1 MNGRF
6 AMRRLLIFICVA
18 GMILTLPY
26 PMAYA
31 QDKVRAVGMATIY
44 DNAVDIAR
52 DKAIDNAQRNAV
64 EEKAGVMINSV
75 TEVENFQVK
84 MDQILSESKGFINS
98 YEIISEGKAGNNY
111 KVQIEADVGTGR
123 LRDRMAAIDL
133 IMVRKSKPRLIMIF
147 SEKAQKDAIAE
158 AAMSRYFMSYGF
170 KLVDAD
176 SAKKGK
182 ARVGIQNLSNDP
194 KEVTRIAQNYG
205 AEVVI
210 LCKVEVVA
218 KSYKMSDVKM
228 GDIEVTS
235 NDVTVSGKVING
247 DTGEVIATDSKT
259 RKGNVKLAVED
270 AAKDLARVM
279 KDEILER
286 WSSELTNVATVK
298 LEVSGLNSY
307 RDLSRFKELLALKVK
322 GYRQHHQRS
331 YANGEV
337 EMDVEIK
344 GNTQSL
350 ADDLAAIALG
360 SRKIKILKITQ
371 NKIEARLLP

>member
-1 MNGRF
+1 
-6 AMRRLLIFICVA
+6 MRRLLIFICVA
-18 GMILTLPY
+18 GIILTFSFPV
-26 PMAYA
+26 AHA

-64 EEKAGVMINSV
+64 EEKAGVMITSA

-98 YEIISEGKAGNNY
+98 YEIISEGKKGNNY
-111 KVQIEADVGTGR
+111 RVEIEADIGAGR
-123 LRDRMAAIDL
+123 LKDRMTAVDL
-133 IMVRKSKPRLIMIF
+133 IMARKSKPRLIMIF

-158 AAMSRYFMSYGF
+158 AAMAKYFLSYGF
-170 KLVDAD
+170 KVVDAD
-176 SAKKGK
+176 SARKGK
-182 ARVGIQNLSNDP
+182 VRGGLQTAGSDP
-194 KEVTRIAQNYG
+194 KELARIAQNYG

-210 LCKVEVVA
+210 LCKVEVVT

-235 NDVTVSGKVING
+235 NNVTVSGKVING

-259 RKGNVKLAVED
+259 KKGDIKVAVED
-270 AAKDLARVM
+270 AAKDLARGM
-279 KDEILER
+279 KEEILER

-307 RDLSRFKELLALKVK
+307 RDLSRFKELLAAKLK
-322 GYRQHHQRS
+322 GFRQLHQRS

-337 EMDVEIK
+337 EVDVEIK
-344 GNTQSL
+344 GNTQGV
-350 ADDLAAIALG
+350 ADDMAAIALG
-360 SRKIKILKITQ
+360 SRKIKILRITQ
-371 NKIEARLLP
+371 NKIEAKLLP